1 MSEPSTTFV
10 DKVFDKVVGPFGALV
25 ISLVALSWLA
35 QKFEVFVDKTIEQHD
50 EDRLLY
56 KQSMEKMTDQL
67 IDNSRKI
74 DVLTEDV
81 KELSEDVK
89 TIKGE

>member
-1 MSEPSTTFV
+1 MSEPSATFV
-10 DKVFDKVVGPFGALV
+10 DKILDKVVGPFGALV
-25 ISLVALSWLA
+25 ISLIALSWLA
-35 QKFEVFVDKTIEQHD
+35 QKFEVFVDKTIESHD
-50 EDRLLY
+50 QDRLLY
-56 KQSMEKMTDQL
+56 KQSMEKMTNQL

>member
-35 QKFEVFVDKTIEQHD
+35 QKFEVFVDKTIESHD

>member
-35 QKFEVFVDKTIEQHD
+35 QKFEVFVDKTIESHD

-74 DVLTEDV
+74 DVLSEDV

>member
-10 DKVFDKVVGPFGALV
+10 DKIFDKVVGPFGALV

-35 QKFEVFVDKTIEQHD
+35 QKFEVFVDKTIESHD